1 MISKI
6 IEINKKYLCF
16 GKFRIKYGLETI
28 VNKHQAPCKRVET
41 EETQNP
47 IKTRYSTI
55 L

>member
-6 IEINKKYLCF
+6 IENNKKYLSF
-16 GKFRIKYGLETI
+16 GKFRNKSGLETI
-28 VNKHQAPCKRVET
+28 VNKHKVPCKRVET